1 MPPAGV
7 ETTILIARVG
17 HASAQAVSEAAIVRH
32 AIAAAQ
38 ILADVRTSASPFSLC
53 HWAAGSHRNEVSHG
67 QGGGSRNQNIVSLC
81 EMIIADLQENPARQ
95 AWRRA
100 PPQVRKRLSSSEVR
114 SAARRPPDRPP
125 PEASSRSCC
134 RTADSAKR
142 RVRQSPTLRRRRR
155 GGCRSHP

>member
-67 QGGGSRNQNIVSLC
+67 QRGNIVSLC
-81 EMIIADLQENPARQ
+81 EMIIADLHENPARQ

-100 PPQVRKRLSSSEVR
+100 PPQVRKRLSSSKVR
-114 SAARRPPDRPP
+114 SGVCLPPD
-125 PEASSRSCC
+125 
-134 RTADSAKR
+134 
-142 RVRQSPTLRRRRR
+142 
-155 GGCRSHP
+155 

>member
-67 QGGGSRNQNIVSLC
+67 QRGGSRNQNIVSRVKWSRPTPRPTVLRS
-81 EMIIADLQENPARQ
+81 IITFMLPN
-95 AWRRA
+95 
-100 PPQVRKRLSSSEVR
+100 S
-114 SAARRPPDRPP
+114 
-125 PEASSRSCC
+125 
-134 RTADSAKR
+134 DSAKR
-142 RVRQSPTLRRRRR
+142 QV
-155 GGCRSHP
+155 